1 MDLVFKAQ
9 LLSGAKCDCPHCGR
23 YAQVYKRHIN
33 ATIAKQL
40 IMLMNMGGHGTN
52 YVHASNLIP
61 DGQTGQGDLT
71 KAKYFG
77 LIKSMP
83 ETSDAKKSS
92 GYWSLTEDGQLF
104 VKGEISI
111 PEYALVFD
119 DKVIGVSVENI
130 FISDALE
137 SGGFNYSDLIKG
149 MYIHENTR

>member
-9 LLSGAKCDCPHCGR
+9 LLSGEKCDCPHCGR

-40 IMLMNMGGHGTN
+40 IMLMKLGGHGAN

-77 LIKSMP
+77 LIKAMP
-83 ETSDAKKSS
+83 ENSDAKKSS
-92 GYWSLTEDGQLF
+92 GYWSLTEDGVLF
-104 VKGEISI
+104 VKGKKDI
-111 PEYALVFD
+111 PEHLFVFD
-119 DKVIGVSVENI
+119 DKVIGKSEEKI
-130 FISDALE
+130 FIGDALA
-137 SGGFNYSDLIKG
+137 SGGFNYRDV
-149 MYIHENTR
+149 MRAW

>member
-9 LLSGAKCDCPHCGR
+9 LLSGEKCDCPHCGR

-40 IMLMNMGGHGTN
+40 IMLMKLGGFDNN
-52 YVHASNLIP
+52 YIHASNLIP

-77 LIKSMP
+77 LIKAMP

-92 GYWSLTEDGQLF
+92 GYWSLTEDGHLF
-104 VKGEISI
+104 VTGKKDI
-111 PEYALVFD
+111 PEHALIFD
-119 DKVIGVSVENI
+119 DKVIGVSQEKI
-130 FISDALE
+130 FISDALA
-137 SGGFNYSDLIKG
+137 SGGFNYSDLIQG
-149 MYIHENTR
+149 I

>member
-40 IMLMNMGGHGTN
+40 IMLMELGGHGNN

-77 LIKSMP
+77 LIKAMP
-83 ETSDAKKSS
+83 ENSDAKKSS
-92 GYWSLTEDGQLF
+92 GYWSLTEDGKLF
-104 VKGEISI
+104 VTGKKAI
-111 PEYALVFD
+111 PSHLFVFD
-119 DKVIGVSVENI
+119 DNVIGKSEDKI
-130 FISDALE
+130 FIADALE

-149 MYIHENTR
+149 TD